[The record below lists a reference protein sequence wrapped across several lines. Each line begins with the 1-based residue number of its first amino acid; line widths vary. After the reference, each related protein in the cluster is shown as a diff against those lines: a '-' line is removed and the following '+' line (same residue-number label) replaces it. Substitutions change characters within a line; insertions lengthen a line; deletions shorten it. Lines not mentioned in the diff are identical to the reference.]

1 MDDGKKERKRHDLVL
16 EKLQTRDQW
25 NDNGLISSIKVFV
38 ERIKQEHTSTMLMKQ
53 KLITRKYWP
62 NE

>member
-53 KLITRKYWP
+53 NLITIKYWQ

>member
-1 MDDGKKERKRHDLVL
+1 MDDCKKERKRHDLVL

-25 NDNGLISSIKVFV
+25 NDNRLISSIKVFV

-53 KLITRKYWP
+53 NLITIKYWQ

>member
-53 KLITRKYWP
+53 KLITIKYWQ